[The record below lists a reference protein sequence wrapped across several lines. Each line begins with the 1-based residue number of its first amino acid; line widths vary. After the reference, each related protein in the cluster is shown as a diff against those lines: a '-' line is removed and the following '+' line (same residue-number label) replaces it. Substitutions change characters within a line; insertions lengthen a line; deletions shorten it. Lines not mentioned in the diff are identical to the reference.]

1 MVDLNNSQDSKSA
14 PVPVDGQ
21 SGFLALLLTISC
33 PLLVLIFIY
42 LFFKLFCRSQTIVLP
57 IETSNYLRD
66 RTMQKN
72 QHDGIDATNI
82 QNISIEIFKEETG
95 SDADAQCSICLG
107 GLVDGDKVKVLPKC
121 CHVFH
126 PECID
131 MWLSSHSSCPLCRS
145 SLVARPVVEPGM
157 LVW

>member
-1 MVDLNNSQDSKSA
+1 MVDLNNSQDSESA
-14 PVPVDGQ
+14 LIPVDGQ
-21 SGFLALLLTISC
+21 SSFLALLLTVSC
-33 PLLVLIFIY
+33 PLMVLIFIF
-42 LFFKLFCRSQTIVLP
+42 LFFKLFFCSQTIVWP

-72 QHDGIDATNI
+72 QHDGIDAKSI
-82 QNISIEIFKEETG
+82 QNISIEFFKEETV

-131 MWLSSHSSCPLCRS
+131 TWLGSHSSCPLCRA
-145 SLVARPVVEPGM
+145 SLVAIPAVEPGM
-157 LVW
+157 VV